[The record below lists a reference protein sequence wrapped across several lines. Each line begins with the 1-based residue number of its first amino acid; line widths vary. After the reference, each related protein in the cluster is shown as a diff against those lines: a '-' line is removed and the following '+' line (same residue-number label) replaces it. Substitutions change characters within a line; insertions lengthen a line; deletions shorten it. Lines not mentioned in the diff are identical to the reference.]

1 MISADASALLGVLK
15 SGDLVLCT
23 GRRLGPGLFRWFAR
37 TAWTHVGLVL
47 RAPEDAEP
55 LLWEAACEGPRR
67 GTLVSRLAMRMAGFT
82 GRMSVRCLNR
92 PLTSEHCQRL
102 DVLRREMAQRSRAPG
117 LLALMGAADD
127 GWLGARRD
135 HLGDPTDAE
144 LVGEAYQ
151 RLGLLDDVA
160 HGGMPPSAYRP
171 QQFAEG
177 SRLELKNGYALGP
190 ELLLRDPEEAAGW
203 SPISPRPVRA

>member
-1 MISADASALLGVLK
+1 MISADASSLLSVLK
-15 SGDLVLCT
+15 TGDLVLCT
-23 GRRLGPGLFRWFAR
+23 GRRLAPGLFRWLAR

-67 GTLVSRLAMRMAGFT
+67 GTLVARLAVRVAGFA

-92 PLTSEHCQRL
+92 PLTSEHCKRL
-102 DVLRREMAQRSRAPG
+102 DDLRQEMAERSRAPG

-127 GWLGARRD
+127 GWPGARRD

-160 HGGMPPSAYRP
+160 HGGRLPSAYRP
-171 QQFAEG
+171 RQFAEG
-177 SRLELKNGYALGP
+177 YRLELKHGYALGP
-190 ELLLRDPEEAAGW
+190 ELLLRDPEHAVGW
-203 SPISPRPVRA
+203 SRVSPRPMGA

>member
-1 MISADASALLGVLK
+1 MISADGSALLSVLK
-15 SGDLVLCT
+15 TGDLVLCT
-23 GRRLGPGLFRWFAR
+23 GRRLAPGLFRWLAR

-47 RAPEDAEP
+47 RGPEDPEP
-55 LLWEAACEGPRR
+55 LLWEAVCEGPRR
-67 GTLVSRLAMRMAGFT
+67 GTLVARLAVRMTGFA

-102 DVLRREMAQRSRAPG
+102 DALRREMAERPRAPG

-160 HGGMPPSAYRP
+160 HGGMAPSAYRP

-177 SRLELKNGYALGP
+177 HRLELKHGYALGP
-190 ELLLRDPEEAAGW
+190 ELLLRDCEQAVGW
-203 SPISPRPVRA
+203 SHLSPRPVRV